1 VTAVKD
7 AAGTIGRTLDSVAA
21 QTWPALEH
29 VVIDGGSRDGTLA
42 ILEARRGQLAVL
54 LSEPDRGIADAFNKG
69 LVLARGEVVTFVNAD
84 DWLEPDQ
91 LALGMAALERTGADF
106 VFGDLI
112 CHDASGTG
120 LHRIVGDPDYARR
133 IDRIMPAVNHPTM
146 LVRRA
151 VFDAVGGFDLRWR
164 ACMDYDWLLR
174 AHRAGFVGA
183 YAPEVTGH
191 LTLGGVS
198 DAHFALATRELR
210 LIAIEQGL
218 HPLTAWALWAV
229 RLGRAWAQRRLGAVL
244 PRPIHAALRR
254 LVNPSHRRVAG

>member
-174 AHRAGFVGA
+174 AHKAGFVGA

-254 LVNPSHRRVAG
+254 VVNPSHRRIAG